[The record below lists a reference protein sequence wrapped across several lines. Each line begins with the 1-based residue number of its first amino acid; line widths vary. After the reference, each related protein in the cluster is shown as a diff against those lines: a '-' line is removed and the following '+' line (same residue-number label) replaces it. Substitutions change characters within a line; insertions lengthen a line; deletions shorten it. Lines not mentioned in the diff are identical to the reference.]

1 MSAAFFERQLRFWGV
16 STWHSEQSTYL
27 PCQSVLRVSNDRTAV
42 LTQLF
47 NPPLRTE
54 LKVMFILLVQLLTN
68 LAMWASASQM
78 LETLIITVVGCV
90 GTHL

>member
-1 MSAAFFERQLRFWGV
+1 M

-27 PCQSVLRVSNDRTAV
+27 PCQSVLRVSNDRTTV
-42 LTQLF
+42 LTQLS
-47 NPPLRTE
+47 NPPLQTE
-54 LKVMFILLVQLLTN
+54 LKVRVILLVQLLTN

-78 LETLIITVVGCV
+78 LETLSIPVVGCV